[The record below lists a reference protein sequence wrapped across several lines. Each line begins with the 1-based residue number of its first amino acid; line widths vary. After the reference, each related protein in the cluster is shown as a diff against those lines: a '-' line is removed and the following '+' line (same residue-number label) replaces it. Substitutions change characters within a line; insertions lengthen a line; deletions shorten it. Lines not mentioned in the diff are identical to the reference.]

1 MPLTAF
7 QGAVLTLLA
16 PQRSD
21 ASYLAGG
28 AALHI
33 GPAGERFINDLN
45 FFQALRGIVWV
56 ISTSFDRAA
65 VGGGYR

>member
-7 QGAVLTLLA
+7 QGAVQTVLA
-16 PQRSD
+16 PPRSD

-33 GPAGERFINDLN
+33 GLAGERFINDLN
-45 FFQALRGIVWV
+45 FFTARPTRRMRHL
-56 ISTSFDRAA
+56 
-65 VGGGYR
+65 